1 MGKTKKTCVFDMDG
15 VIAETHYALEN
26 KIKQKYPKFSLNN
39 VHTYNFNKELGKEY
53 IDLLQVPT
61 EEIFKEFR
69 NKEIFEEAK
78 IAPYFIDFIE
88 NNKDKYN
95 FVIHSL
101 AFSDKVAQSK
111 KIWLQKQLGS
121 KLNYF
126 SNIIIVIGNNKPALD
141 NVDYIFEDSL
151 KQLQKYNENYPNTK
165 LILYDMPFNQKDYNK
180 EYENVLEKCIRIK
193 SFKNLELN

>member
-1 MGKTKKTCVFDMDG
+1 M
-15 VIAETHYALEN
+15 
-26 KIKQKYPKFSLNN
+26 
-39 VHTYNFNKELGKEY
+39 
-53 IDLLQVPT
+53 
-61 EEIFKEFR
+61 
-69 NKEIFEEAK
+69 
-78 IAPYFIDFIE
+78 
-88 NNKDKYN
+88 
-95 FVIHSL
+95 

-126 SNIIIVIGNNKPALD
+126 SNIIIVVGNNKPALD